1 MIGSY
6 DLGLPGMNVRMV
18 PIDGVYSVRILI
30 GAVGAILILT
40 ILWEAF
46 ETIVLPR
53 RVTRR
58 FRITRA
64 FYRLTWIP
72 YAEVAKHL
80 TSPKTRERFLGYFGP
95 LSLLML
101 LIVWA
106 LALITGFAMFQWSIG
121 PGLQLGSERGGF
133 WISVYMSASTFCTL
147 GLGDVTPVTGAARAI
162 TVSEASTGF
171 GFLALIISYLPVLYQ
186 AFSRREVNISLF
198 DARAGS
204 PPSAGALLSRYAEAD
219 NIAEI
224 ISLLSEW
231 EKWAADLMES
241 HLSYPVLGYYRSQH
255 DNQSW
260 ISALT
265 TILDTCALI
274 IVGIDGLPDW
284 QAKLTFAMA
293 RHVAVDLSQVFRISP
308 APPAERLAADDVGA
322 LRQSLA
328 AVGLVLSDGGGAY
341 ERLTHLRQMYE
352 PYVNSLAGFL
362 LMPLPPWLPGPKHA
376 DNWQTSIWEPG
387 CRGLAEK
394 EM

>member
-1 MIGSY
+1 MY
-6 DLGLPGMNVRMV
+6 RVK
-18 PIDGVYSVRILI
+18 ILI
-30 GAVGAILILT
+30 GVIGTILILT

-58 FRITRA
+58 FRITRG

-72 YAEVAKHL
+72 YRAGAKGL
-80 TSPKTRERFLGYFGP
+80 KSPKTRERFLGYFGP

-106 LALITGFAMFQWSIG
+106 LALIIGFGMLHWSIG
-121 PGLQLGSERGGF
+121 PGLQLNSATGGF
-133 WISVYMSASTFCTL
+133 WIAVYMSASTFCTL
-147 GLGDVTPVTGAARAI
+147 GLGDVTPVTAAARAV

-204 PPSAGALLSRYAEAD
+204 PPSAGELLRRHGEAD
-219 NIAEI
+219 NIREVV
-224 ISLLSEW
+224 SLLSEW

-241 HLSYPVLGYYRSQH
+241 HLSYPVLAFYRSQH

-260 ISALT
+260 VSALT

-274 IVGIDGLPDW
+274 IVGIDGVPEW

-293 RHVAVDLSQVFRISP
+293 RHVAVDLSQVLIIP
-308 APPAERLAADDVGA
+308 PNPPAERLTADEMEG
-322 LRQSLA
+322 LRSSLA
-328 AVGLVLSDGGGAY
+328 AVGLALRDGQGAY
-341 ERLTHLRQMYE
+341 ERLRQLRCTYE
-352 PYVNSLAGFL
+352 PYVNSLAVFL
-362 LMPLPPWLPGPKHA
+362 LMPLPPWLPAPKHI
-376 DNWQTSIWEPG
+376 DNWQTSVWEPG
-387 CRGLAEK
+387 CKGLAKK